1 MLEQRNVYTRLITT
15 ALSFLVFIQTR
26 TKTVNENPLFKIKC
40 LLDMFAWHVC
50 LISIRKVDLLNAV
63 CVNKVRVAFEEFCS
77 TKAGEIP
84 DTKPS
89 TCRATLF
96 RCKFLSMFPVFHLA
110 RSTCPATKTFVA
122 GWRKVLWKV
131 ERWST
136 LSNKFWL
143 CCSFFIELTTCHAT
157 NAAILDPQQAN
168 QPTSAL
174 HFFNPHQILLLRD
187 RLITQSKKRE
197 TSTQNLQRNNVAG
210 QSEGF
215 CISYFAALI
224 NLQVLK

>member
-50 LISIRKVDLLNAV
+50 LISIRKVDLLNAI
-63 CVNKVRVAFEEFCS
+63 CVNKVRVASEEFCS

-96 RCKFLSMFPVFHLA
+96 RGKFLSMFPVFHLA

-122 GWRKVLWKV
+122 GWRKVSRKV
-131 ERWST
+131 EHWSILALFLVFHRT
-136 LSNKFWL
+136 HNLSRNK
-143 CCSFFIELTTCHAT
+143 CRHIRSTTSKSTNQRAAFFQPAPDFIVARQVDHA
-157 NAAILDPQQAN
+157 
-168 QPTSAL
+168 
-174 HFFNPHQILLLRD
+174 
-187 RLITQSKKRE
+187 K
-197 TSTQNLQRNNVAG
+197 
-210 QSEGF
+210 
-215 CISYFAALI
+215 
-224 NLQVLK
+224 